1 MFLGIDLGTSELKV
15 LLLSS
20 DGLIVGAARHPLD
33 ISRPRPRWSEQD
45 PEDWWR
51 AAHTALSALREK
63 YPDAYARIQAIG
75 LSGQMHGAVLLDAND
90 RPLRPAILWND
101 MRSVSECDELTARA
115 PRLHEIAG
123 NCAMPGL
130 TAPKLLWIARHE
142 PDHFKKIA
150 CVLLPKDYLRLRL
163 TGIKLTDPSDASG
176 TLWLNV
182 ARREWS
188 EELLQACNM
197 THMQVPP
204 IKEGS
209 QPSGLL
215 RSSVASELGLPANV
229 IVAVGGGDT
238 ATSALGVGAA
248 EPGDGFLS
256 LGTSG
261 VLSVVTDQFRP
272 SPHLGV
278 HALCHA
284 IPDRWHRTS
293 VVLSAASCVRWL
305 CKLTSVDEATLL
317 GEVARVGADRR
328 ANAPLFL
335 PYLSGER
342 TPHND
347 PYAQGVF
354 FGLVDSSD
362 RATLAYS
369 VLEGVT
375 FAVRDGLDA
384 LRADGTLGSTL
395 TLVGGGA
402 RSAHW
407 AQLVADTL
415 GIPIRVPSNAQ
426 SVAALGAARLGWLAG
441 GGDFSVVIHKPPVYD
456 EFIPDAE
463 RRSTLSTRL
472 ESFRSLYARLH
483 PLFDARGNNRR

>member
-15 LLLSS
+15 LLLAS
-20 DGLIVGAARHPLD
+20 DGLVVGTVRHPLD
-33 ISRPRPRWSEQD
+33 TSRPRPRWSEQD

-51 AAHTALSALREK
+51 ATRIALSTLRK
-63 YPDAYARIQAIG
+63 HYPDAFARIQSVG

-101 MRSVSECDELTARA
+101 MRSVIECDELTARA
-115 PRLHEIAG
+115 PRLHEVAG

-130 TAPKLLWIARHE
+130 TAPKLLWVARHE
-142 PDHFKKIA
+142 PEHFRKLA

-163 TGIKLTDPSDASG
+163 TGVKLTDPSDASG
-176 TLWLNV
+176 TLWLDI
-182 ARREWS
+182 ARRVWS
-188 EELLQACNM
+188 DELLQACAI
-197 THMQVPP
+197 TRAQVPP
-204 IKEGS
+204 IAEGS
-209 QPSGLL
+209 RAAGVV
-215 RSSVASELGLPANV
+215 RRSVASELGLPANV
-229 IVAVGGGDT
+229 IVAAGGGDT

-248 EPGDGFLS
+248 EAGDGFLS

-272 SPHLGV
+272 SPHPGI

-284 IPDRWHRTS
+284 IPNRWHRTS

-305 CKLTSVDEATLL
+305 CNLTSTDETSLL
-317 GEVARVGADRR
+317 GEVASVSADRR
-328 ANAPLFL
+328 AKAPLFL
-335 PYLSGER
+335 PYLSGVR

-354 FGLVDSSD
+354 CGLVDSTN

-375 FAVRDGLDA
+375 FAVWDGFDA
-384 LRADGTLGSTL
+384 LYADGTRETALAL
-395 TLVGGGA
+395 IGGGA

-407 AQLVADTL
+407 AQLVADAL
-415 GIPIRVPSNAQ
+415 GITIRRQPDSQ
-426 SVAALGAARLGWLAG
+426 SVAALGAARLGWLAA
-441 GGDFSVVIHKPPVYD
+441 GGDFSVVVRPPRVLE
-456 EFIPDAE
+456 EFFPDAE
-463 RRSTLSTRL
+463 RHSILSERL
-472 ESFRSLYARLH
+472 ASFQALYRQLR
-483 PLFDARGNNRR
+483 PLFPQS